1 RARFPPRDRHPID
14 RTRASL
20 FPCFATLAFS
30 FCREVVSNKCLKINR
45 PFEIGGDRANK
56 ICFSVQVRC
65 QVHRGRGGGLASALC
80 AYFFGQI
87 ERPPPPPATVVQMA
101 PVNAEH
107 ARMAR
112 NDESLLGESARTET
126 ESQPESVGA
135 TPATGS
141 APKLAK
147 PVQAAPPRRNQRSE
161 QGPLAETKARWGE
174 PLAISPSRV
183 ASNSAPKTAGPSVQA
198 PVGYGGSVAVNSGED
213 ERPLLARL
221 KQIPSWFLPENDR
234 IF

>member
-1 RARFPPRDRHPID
+1 M
-14 RTRASL
+14 RTR
-20 FPCFATLAFS
+20 FAFLSKFAAKFI
-30 FCREVVSNKCLKINR
+30 EVA
-45 PFEIGGDRANK
+45 GA
-56 ICFSVQVRC
+56 
-65 QVHRGRGGGLASALC
+65 GLASALC

-87 ERPPPPPATVVQMA
+87 ERPPPPPATVVQMS

-107 ARMAR
+107 ARMTR
-112 NDESLLGESARTET
+112 KDEPLLGESAWPES
-126 ESQPESVGA
+126 ESQPESVAA
-135 TPATGS
+135 TPATAS

-147 PVQAAPPRRNQRSE
+147 PAQAAPRRNQRSE
-161 QGPLAETKARWGE
+161 QGPLAETKARSGE

-183 ASNSAPKTAGPSVQA
+183 ASNSAPRTAGPSVQA

-234 IF
+234 IFSELPRPPMPVGEFLQSSM